1 MLTWF
6 RGSLAA
12 KQVGGAYNLLVIM
25 LKHGVHGSS
34 DDLPGL
40 VHLTTEAGLVH
51 LTTEAGLVHLTTEA
65 GLVHLTTE
73 AGLIQVTTAAGLV
86 Q

>member
-34 DDLPGL
+34 DDLL
-40 VHLTTEAGLVH
+40 AWFT
-51 LTTEAGLVHLTTEA
+51 
-65 GLVHLTTE
+65 
-73 AGLIQVTTAAGLV
+73 
-86 Q
+86 